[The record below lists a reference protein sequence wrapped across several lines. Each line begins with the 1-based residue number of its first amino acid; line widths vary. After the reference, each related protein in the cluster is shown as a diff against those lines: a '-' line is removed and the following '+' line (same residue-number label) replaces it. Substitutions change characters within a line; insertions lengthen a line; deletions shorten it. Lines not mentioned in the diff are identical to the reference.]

1 MSSEPSNAE
10 LAKRGASAWQGSV
23 EAVLALL
30 LAVSVGTWADG
41 RFGTSPRWLL
51 VGVVIGFGSFVL
63 RLWRLR
69 RLFEEGPKD
78 DGKPGS

>member
-23 EAVLALL
+23 EAVLSLL
-30 LAVSVGTWADG
+30 IAAGVGYWVDG
-41 RFGTSPRWLL
+41 RLGTSPRWLI

-63 RLWRLR
+63 RLWRMR
-69 RLFEEGPKD
+69 ALFDEVKD